1 MKNHTSFKIGG
12 NAETVVFPKTVGEM
26 VDIIKNTVSPLV
38 LGKGS
43 NVLVSDEGIKGVVV
57 ITEKMAGVSA
67 EGNVIK
73 ADCGA
78 SLAKIANLALE
89 NSLEGFEFASGIPG
103 TLGGAILMNAGAYG
117 GEMKDVIKS
126 VTFCNE
132 KGEVFTINNE
142 ECDFGYRHSFFINK
156 KLYVLSAEIELK
168 KGKKEEILEKM
179 NDFNTRRKEKQP
191 LNYPSAGSTFK
202 RPEGYFAG
210 KLISD
215 SGLKGFSVGGA
226 QVSEKHAGFV
236 INTGDATAKDVLDV
250 MEHCKKTVFEQ
261 FGVALEPEVKIIG

>member
-26 VDIIKNTVSPLV
+26 VEVIKNTVSPLV

-57 ITEKMAGVSA
+57 ITEKMAEVSA
-67 EGNVIK
+67 DGNIIK

-78 SLAKIANLALE
+78 MLSKIANVALE
-89 NSLEGFEFASGIPG
+89 SSLEGFEFASGIPG

-126 VTFCNE
+126 VTFCDE
-132 KGEVFTINNE
+132 KGELFTAE
-142 ECDFGYRHSFFINK
+142 GKDCDFSYRHSYFSDK
-156 KLYVLSAEIELK
+156 KLYILSAEIELK
-168 KGKKEEILEKM
+168 KGNKEKVRSLM
-179 NDFNTRRKEKQP
+179 NELNARRKEKQP

-202 RPEGYFAG
+202 RPDGYFAG

-215 SGLKGFSVGGA
+215 SGLKGFSIGGA

-236 INTGDATAKDVLDV
+236 INTGNATCRDVLDLI
-250 MEHCKKTVFEQ
+250 EHCKKTVFEKYS
-261 FGVALEPEVKIIG
+261 VKLEPEVRII